1 MKKNSDKT
9 NHLIDMSFKSAAIKD
24 PLKMDDTIAANY
36 RGYVILDPDKD
47 FVLKDETGKILE
59 NSCPTHAITYQNDNN
74 NLKIHLD
81 NGKCILCGNC
91 QVKSPELIKITNK
104 FDLAKKRRDD
114 LIETF
119 SMSVPFG
126 KTYDELGQELKS
138 KINTIFGRSLTIRE
152 IDAGSCN
159 GCEIEINALNNSVYD
174 IERFGIT
181 FVASPRHAD
190 ILLVTGP
197 ASKNMERALKI
208 AYDSTP
214 NPKIVIAVGACACS
228 GGIFGNNYATTGGID
243 NIVPVNVYIP
253 GCPPRPQ
260 ALLYGIL
267 MAINKI

>member
-1 MKKNSDKT
+1 MKKNKDKT
-9 NHLIDMSFKSAAIKD
+9 DHSIDLSFTPDTIKD

-47 FVLKDETGKILE
+47 FILNNETGKILE
-59 NSCPTHAITYQNDNN
+59 RLCPTHAITYQNDDD

-91 QVKSPELIKITNK
+91 QTKSPELIKITNR

-119 SMSVPFG
+119 SMVVPVG
-126 KTYDELGQELKS
+126 KTYDELGQELKN
-138 KINTIFGRSLTIRE
+138 KIDKTFGRSLAIRE

-159 GCEIEINALNNSVYD
+159 GCEIEINALNNPVYD
-174 IERFGIT
+174 IERYGIT

-190 ILLVTGP
+190 VLLVTGP
-197 ASKNMERALKI
+197 ASKNMEIALKI

-243 NIVPVNVYIP
+243 NIVPVNIYIP